1 VTAQPADQSGY
12 SYEPLVSA
20 SASTFEGF
28 YGIYAQ
34 SIAVREQK
42 PRARIA
48 EMVARPD
55 YRILLV
61 KKGDVVAGF
70 SIIFAPGT
78 ETFCLLEYMAIA
90 ESFRNAGLGAQL
102 FVRSAGNVAASR
114 GDVPMLLEVDSDRQ
128 PSGDLTLIRRR
139 QQFYRRLGCLRV
151 DGLSYRLPLPGDG
164 PPPAMD
170 LLVHFAGK
178 PFAVRSWQLASWLT
192 AIYTSV
198 YECPS
203 DDPRLADMMAPLSDP
218 VTLAET

>member
-1 VTAQPADQSGY
+1 MTAPPADQASY

-20 SASTFEGF
+20 AGSTFEGF
-28 YGIYAQ
+28 YGIYAH
-34 SIAVREQK
+34 SIALREQK

-48 EMVARPD
+48 DMVARPD

-61 KKGDVVAGF
+61 KKNDVVAGF
-70 SIIFAPGT
+70 SMIFAPAA

-90 ESFRNAGLGAQL
+90 EPFRNAGLGAQL
-102 FVRSAGNVAASR
+102 FVRSAGNVAISR
-114 GDVPMLLEVDSDRQ
+114 GAVPMLLEVDSDRQ
-128 PSGDLTLIRRR
+128 PSGDLTVIRRR

-151 DGLSYRLPLPGDG
+151 DGLSYLLPLSGEG

-178 PFAVRSWQLASWLT
+178 PFAVRKSQLASWLT

-198 YECPS
+198 YGCPP
-203 DDPRLADMMAPLSDP
+203 DDPRLPGMTATLADP
-218 VTLAET
+218 VPLAET